1 VADPLGSEKFIRIV
15 DTVMKNILRQTC
27 AIAVASL
34 LFTASLRAADSPPG
48 MVDFG
53 KFTKP
58 TNGELVEVNLSGD
71 MIAMA
76 LQVAGKGQ
84 PDLAEALSGLH
95 SIRVNVVGLDDQ
107 NREEVTAR
115 MKTVRSELDAGGW
128 QPIVKVQEKK
138 DDVGIYIKTRGKDS
152 IEGVV
157 VTVLDGR
164 KEAVF
169 INVAGDI
176 KMDKLAALGDKLNIG
191 ALKKAAD
198 ALMKQANAPKE

>member
-1 VADPLGSEKFIRIV
+1 
-15 DTVMKNILRQTC
+15 MKNILRQTC
-27 AIAVASL
+27 ALAVASL

-48 MVDFG
+48 MVNFG

-58 TNGELVEVNLSGD
+58 TNGELVEINLSGD

-84 PDLAEALSGLH
+84 PDLADALGGLH
-95 SIRVNVVGLDDQ
+95 SIRVNVVGLDDE

-115 MKTVRSELDAGGW
+115 MKSVRDGLDAGGW

-138 DDVGIYIKTRGKDS
+138 EDVGIYLKTRGKDAV
-152 IEGVV
+152 EGVV
-157 VTVLDGR
+157 VTVLEGR
-164 KEAVF
+164 KQAVF

-191 ALKKAAD
+191 ALKKAAE
-198 ALMKQANAPKE
+198 ALMKQAAAPKE

>member
-1 VADPLGSEKFIRIV
+1 
-15 DTVMKNILRQTC
+15 MKDILRQTC

-34 LFTASLRAADSPPG
+34 LFTASLSAADSPPG
-48 MVDFG
+48 MVNFG

-58 TNGELVEVNLSGD
+58 ANGELVEVNLSGD
-71 MIAMA
+71 TIAMA

-107 NREEVTAR
+107 NREEVIAR
-115 MKTVRSELDAGGW
+115 MKSVRNELDAGGW

-138 DDVGIYIKTRGKDS
+138 DDVGIYLKTRGKDVV
-152 IEGVV
+152 EGVV

-169 INVAGDI
+169 INIAGDI

-191 ALKKAAD
+191 ALKKAAET
-198 ALMKQANAPKE
+198 LMKQAAAPKEPKE

>member
-1 VADPLGSEKFIRIV
+1 
-15 DTVMKNILRQTC
+15 MKDILRQTC
-27 AIAVASL
+27 AVAVASL
-34 LFTASLRAADSPPG
+34 LFTASLGAADSPPG
-48 MVDFG
+48 MVNFG

-58 TNGELVEVNLSGD
+58 TNGELVEINLSGD
-71 MIAMA
+71 TIAMA

-84 PDLAEALSGLH
+84 PDLAEALSGLL
-95 SIRVNVVGLDDQ
+95 SIRVSVVGLDDQ

-115 MKTVRSELDAGGW
+115 MKSVRSELDAGGW

-138 DDVGIYIKTRGKDS
+138 DDVGIYIKTRGKDVV
-152 IEGVV
+152 EGVV

>member
-1 VADPLGSEKFIRIV
+1 
-15 DTVMKNILRQTC
+15 MKNILRQIC

-48 MVDFG
+48 MVNFG

-58 TNGELVEVNLSGD
+58 TNGELVEINLSGD
-71 MIAMA
+71 TIAMA

-84 PDLAEALSGLH
+84 PDLADALSGLH

-115 MKTVRSELDAGGW
+115 MKSVRDGLDAGGW

-138 DDVGIYIKTRGKDS
+138 EDVGIYLKTRGKDVV
-152 IEGVV
+152 EGVV
-157 VTVLDGR
+157 VTVLEGR
-164 KEAVF
+164 KQAVF

-191 ALKKAAD
+191 ALKKAAE
-198 ALMKQANAPKE
+198 ALMKQAGAPKE

>member
-1 VADPLGSEKFIRIV
+1 
-15 DTVMKNILRQTC
+15 MKKILRQTC
-27 AIAVASL
+27 VIAAASL
-34 LFTASLRAADSPPG
+34 LLSTPLRAADPPAG

-58 TNGELVEVNLSGD
+58 TNGELVEINLSGD
-71 MIAMA
+71 TIAMA

-95 SIRVNVVGLDDQ
+95 SIRVNVVGLDAQ
-107 NREEVTAR
+107 NREEVAAR
-115 MKTVRSELDAGGW
+115 MKAVRSELDAAGW
-128 QPIVKVQEKK
+128 QRIVSVQEKK
-138 DDVGIYIKTRGKDS
+138 EDVGIFLKSRSKEA

-169 INVAGDI
+169 INIAGDI
-176 KMDKLAALGDKLNIG
+176 KMDKLAALGDKFNLG
-191 ALKKAAD
+191 ALKKAAE
-198 ALMKQANAPKE
+198 ALMKQATAPKE

>member
-1 VADPLGSEKFIRIV
+1 
-15 DTVMKNILRQTC
+15 MKTILRQSC
-27 AIAVASL
+27 VIAVTSL
-34 LFTASLRAADSPPG
+34 LFTASLRAAESPAG
-48 MVDFG
+48 LVNFG

-58 TNGELVEVNLSGD
+58 TNGELVEINLSND
-71 MIAMA
+71 MISMA
-76 LQVAGKGQ
+76 LQLAGKSQ
-84 PDLAEALSGLH
+84 PDFTDALSGLH

-115 MKTVRSELDAGGW
+115 MKSVRDGLDAGGW

-138 DDVGIYIKTRGKDS
+138 DDVGIYLKTRGKDA

-157 VTVLDGR
+157 VTVLEGR
-164 KEAVF
+164 KQAVF

-191 ALKKAAD
+191 ALKKAAE
-198 ALMKQANAPKE
+198 ALMKQAQGPKEPADSQK

>member
-1 VADPLGSEKFIRIV
+1 
-15 DTVMKNILRQTC
+15 MKDILCQTC
-27 AIAVASL
+27 VIAVASL
-34 LFTASLRAADSPPG
+34 LLNSPLRAADSPPG
-48 MVDFG
+48 MVNFG

-71 MIAMA
+71 TIAMA

-107 NREEVTAR
+107 NREEVTTR

-138 DDVGIYIKTRGKDS
+138 DDVGIYIKTRGKETV
-152 IEGVV
+152 EGVV
-157 VTVLDGR
+157 ITVLEGR

-169 INVAGDI
+169 INIAGDI

-191 ALKKAAD
+191 ALKKAAE
-198 ALMKQANAPKE
+198 ALMKQAAAPKE